1 MADRVLFP
9 SETELEQAL
18 TDLGRRVAYPPTPD
32 LAASVRRHLA
42 DGGQPRQSIWQ
53 SVLAL
58 PRRPRRPLLP
68 RQRRPRPFWESWLP
82 LQRRAALG
90 LVALLVI
97 VGAVVAISPEARTAV
112 ADRLG
117 LRGVQIGQVPA
128 LPASATPTVG
138 TPPGAVRTV
147 VPAVPPATTPLPSAS
162 PPPPSPGVRLGLGQ
176 QLTLDQARGRVA
188 FQVLVP
194 NALGTPDETYLLSTP
209 AGGQVA
215 LVYYPR
221 PDLPEASTTGVGL
234 LLTEFQADIHTV
246 GPIAIGKGL
255 PPGTRLEEVQVNG
268 GRGYWIDGDPH
279 VFFFRDA
286 RGQQLSENTRLASN
300 VLLWEQGPLTLR
312 LESSLP
318 KDAALSIAASVQ

>member
-42 DGGQPRQSIWQ
+42 DGRQPRQSIWQ

-58 PRRPRRPLLP
+58 PRRPRRPVLP

-97 VGAVVAISPEARTAV
+97 VGAVLTISPEARTAV
-112 ADRLG
+112 AERLG

-128 LPASATPTVG
+128 LPATATPT
-138 TPPGAVRTV
+138 A
-147 VPAVPPATTPLPSAS
+147 AALPPAAAGTNTS
-162 PPPPSPGVRLGLGQ
+162 PPPPSPGIRLGLGQ
-176 QLTLDQARGRVA
+176 PLTLDQARGRVA

-194 NALGTPDETYLLSTP
+194 NALGAPDEIYMLSTP

-279 VFFFRDA
+279 VFFFRDT
-286 RGQQLSENTRLASN
+286 RGQQLSESTRLASN

-318 KDAALSIAASVQ
+318 KDAALSVAASVQ

>member
-9 SETELEQAL
+9 SQTELEQAL
-18 TDLGRRVAYPPTPD
+18 TDLGRHVAYPPTPA
-32 LAASVRRHLA
+32 LAASVQRHLA
-42 DGGQPRQSIWQ
+42 EGRHPRQSFWQ
-53 SVLAL
+53 SVL
-58 PRRPRRPLLP
+58 PLH
-68 RQRRPRPFWESWLP
+68 RRPRPFWEAWMP
-82 LQRRAALG
+82 LQRRVALA

-138 TPPGAVRTV
+138 TPPGAASAV
-147 VPAVPPATTPLPSAS
+147 VPAVSSATTPLPTAS

-176 QLTLDQARGRVA
+176 RLTLEQARGRVA
-188 FQVLVP
+188 FLVLVP
-194 NALGTPDETYLLSTP
+194 NALGAPDETYLLSTP

-246 GPIAIGKGL
+246 GPIGKGL

-279 VFFFRDA
+279 VFFFRDT
-286 RGQQLSENTRLASN
+286 RGQQLSESTRLASN

-318 KDAALSIAASVQ
+318 KDAALGIAASVQ

>member
-18 TDLGRRVAYPPTPD
+18 TDLGRHLAYPPTPD
-32 LAASVRRHLA
+32 LAGSVRRHLA
-42 DGGQPRQSIWQ
+42 AGRQPRQSFWR

-58 PRRPRRPLLP
+58 
-68 RQRRPRPFWESWLP
+68 QRRPRAFWETWLP
-82 LQRRAALG
+82 LQRRVALA

-97 VGAVVAISPEARTAV
+97 AGAVLAISPEARTAV

-128 LPASATPTVG
+128 LPATATPTVPTL
-138 TPPGAVRTV
+138 TPAAAGA
-147 VPAVPPATTPLPSAS
+147 VPAVSPATTPLPSAS
-162 PPPPSPGVRLGLGQ
+162 PSPPSPGVRLGLGQ
-176 QLTLDQARGRVA
+176 QLTLEQARARVA
-188 FQVLVP
+188 FRLLVP
-194 NALGTPDETYLLSTP
+194 SALGAPDETYLLSTP
-209 AGGQVA
+209 VGGQVA

-221 PDLPEASTTGVGL
+221 PDVPEASTTGVGV

-246 GPIAIGKGL
+246 GPVGKGL
-255 PPGTRLEEVQVNG
+255 PPGTRLEEVQVNR

-279 VFFFRDA
+279 VFFFRDT